1 MRSDWGKSGTDS
13 AQRKIL
19 TGCVASVCGI
29 WASLYYVFPLHKGAG
44 TALAMLGPRR
54 HLSDTLA
61 ATEKEKRSACL
72 RKPPPAA
79 QTTQPSAKQ

>member
-19 TGCVASVCGI
+19 TGCVASMCGI

-44 TALAMLGPRR
+44 TALAMLCSVLAGIFLTRWQRRKKKNDPR
-54 HLSDTLA
+54 A
-61 ATEKEKRSACL
+61 
-72 RKPPPAA
+72 
-79 QTTQPSAKQ
+79 